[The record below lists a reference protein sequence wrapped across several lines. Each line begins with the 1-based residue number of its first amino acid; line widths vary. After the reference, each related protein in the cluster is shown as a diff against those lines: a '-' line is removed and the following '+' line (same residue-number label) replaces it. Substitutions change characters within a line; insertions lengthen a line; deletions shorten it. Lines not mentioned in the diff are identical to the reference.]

1 MGRDDVRAPGGDGAG
16 RGSMLLVVRIVGPLP
31 LCASWRKTLGWL
43 LPLKRRLAELDD
55 SVGASGR
62 DDDR

>member
-1 MGRDDVRAPGGDGAG
+1 
-16 RGSMLLVVRIVGPLP
+16 MLLVVRIVGPLS
-31 LCASWRKTLGWL
+31 LCASWRETLGWL